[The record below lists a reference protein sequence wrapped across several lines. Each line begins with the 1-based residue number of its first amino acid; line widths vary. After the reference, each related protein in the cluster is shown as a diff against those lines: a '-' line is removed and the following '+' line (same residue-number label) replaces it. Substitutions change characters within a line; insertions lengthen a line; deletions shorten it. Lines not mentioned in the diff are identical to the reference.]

1 MKRILSFIRKAIRFA
16 FRFIRRRIL
25 KPLKAA
31 IKRILPKWLLESIR
45 KFKDWCRMVYRNHTT
60 FYFELMLKFRLN
72 PKYKRTIRGKLQQT
86 ATAIVNI
93 ERVRDPQLKPRI
105 VFLCQFT
112 AAWNAMM
119 STFRAAVADPG
130 VEVILLALPD
140 KKARKGIEEQ
150 VADTFRG
157 DDFGEN
163 TAYTYCKSF
172 YPDVINAYDE
182 DKQEWLDLKALHP
195 DYVFFL
201 RANDVYLPPEYRC
214 SVVSTYAKLCFIPY
228 AFCKMDRDSR
238 VVYKLATMSYT
249 YAIFTESEMYRDM
262 LRKIFYHLLDAKWKQ
277 IECFGFPRFDLHGPV
292 REAVKEPKAVMWL
305 PRWVT
310 ASRLESTTFFQ
321 YKDVLIEYFKKHPD
335 IKFICRPHPKMF
347 INFAATGEMTEEEIA
362 AFKKLFA
369 ETDNFM
375 LDEYADYLPAMTE
388 ADIFI
393 SDTSSLL
400 VEELVTGKPII
411 FCGNMAH
418 FDRDAKQWSH
428 HMYPV
433 RNKRML
439 VKRLGN
445 LLAGHDPKRENRERY
460 VREYMKH
467 DGKSGERIIAFLK
480 KDYYGRMERM
490 TGVLPTGG
498 TISL

>member
-1 MKRILSFIRKAIRFA
+1 MKRILSFVRKAIRFV
-16 FRFIRRRIL
+16 FRIIRNRVLRPFKSVIKRMLPESAIKAIRR
-25 KPLKAA
+25 
-31 IKRILPKWLLESIR
+31 
-45 KFKDWCRMVYRNHTT
+45 FKDWCRMVYRNHTT
-60 FYFELMLKFRLN
+60 FYFELRNKFRFDK
-72 PKYKRTIRGKLQQT
+72 KYKNLILKKVQNT
-86 ATAIVNI
+86 ATAVVNI
-93 ERVRDPQLKPRI
+93 ERVRDPSLKPRI

-119 STFRAAVADPG
+119 STFRAAAADPG

-140 KKARKGIEEQ
+140 KIARKGIEEQ
-150 VADTFRG
+150 VADIFRG
-157 DDFGEN
+157 DEFGPN
-163 TAYTYCKSF
+163 TAYVYCKSF
-172 YPDVINAYDE
+172 CPDVINAYDE
-182 DKQEWLDLKALHP
+182 EKNEWLNLKALQP
-195 DYVFFL
+195 DYVFFQ

-238 VVYKLATMSYT
+238 VVYKPATMSYT

-262 LRKIFYHLLDAKWKQ
+262 LRKIFYQLLNANWKQ
-277 IECFGFPRFDLHGPV
+277 IECFGYPRFDLHGAV
-292 REAVKEPKAVMWL
+292 QEAKKEPKTVLWL

-321 YKDVLIEYFKKHPD
+321 YKDVLIEYFKDHPN

-347 INFAATGEMTEEEIA
+347 INFAATGEMPEEEIA

-369 ETDNFM
+369 ETENFM

-388 ADIFI
+388 ADVFI

-400 VEELVTGKPII
+400 VEELITGKPII

-418 FDRDAKQWSH
+418 FDKDAKQWSR

-439 VKRLGN
+439 INRLDS
-445 LLAGHDPKRENRERY
+445 LLAGNDPKREERVKY
-460 VREYMKH
+460 VREHMKH

-480 KDYYGRMERM
+480 KDYYDRMNRM
-490 TGVLPTGG
+490 TGTLPTGG
-498 TISL
+498 KNSL